1 MARGSLR
8 RNKGVRPR
16 RQDLHRVQEGTAVE
30 MEVVEAQIRMG
41 EGVDY
46 KDALPYPR
54 ISVSPIKGGGSPYHI
69 PYETPVE
76 SIDFVER

>member
-1 MARGSLR
+1 MR

-30 MEVVEAQIRMG
+30 MEAVEAQIRMG

-54 ISVSPIKGGGSPYHI
+54 ISVFLVKWGSPYHV